1 MPIKWEDLAA
11 GGAGAVD
18 ELLFGIPEFVA
29 KKIDRKKVEDWIK
42 ANEPA
47 YRTGETIGTIGSMF
61 VPVPGLGAVKGAK
74 GALTAARAIKG
85 VDTAADLAKAA
96 KAVKGLTLG
105 QMAARGALSGAAEAG
120 VRGVTSEKSLQD
132 IAKDIQSGAL
142 FGAGGGV
149 AGGLIS
155 KGLGKFGK
163 RAEDLAGEAR
173 KMSDKAVIGLT
184 PLKGRDTQRLLKDVA
199 GPGAKGLGK
208 FAKRDFT
215 REALADIIRD
225 EKLYLAG
232 ADDKYFAKVMKDWD
246 DIGKAFETAYPDVR
260 GSGVLAEAI
269 KRGSDDIKKV
279 MQMPGGK
286 DAIDRLAKY
295 LSDAK
300 DLQGLNPVKTY
311 LSNVV
316 KDTFNP
322 ARATDANAAE
332 AERALANILKRN
344 VDDMSIDAAEKLGLD
359 IDFAKRRKNYV
370 FDRQIADAI
379 AREDVA
385 PLRVNTGSPTMEKL
399 GMGLAGATLG
409 GVSGAA
415 GGEDVP
421 IGERIGKAAK
431 QAALF
436 GAAGLAGSSLK
447 GLSSKAA
454 STAIAKSKPLA
465 ELAEKVAPSVARF
478 AEKLTPEAGAVVGGQ
493 AASIISRQAKA
504 EAAPE
509 TPAQEK
515 AADTGA
521 AAGAGEPRYVSQVMD
536 RMRAYA
542 AARGVPEDS
551 AEFQQFAQAVYAA
564 TEGFA
569 PDKIGGILYPDPEE
583 RKAYTRALTAAR
595 RLSEIG
601 PQAIAA
607 RPGLLVPETAEQKI
621 ARESAVDQLAS
632 LVGDV
637 AKERGSEKAAKAA
650 LTKILGGRES
660 PERKAELVRLL
671 LAQYGVD
678 LDALTEMGVV

>member
-1 MPIKWEDLAA
+1 MPVKWEDLAA

-47 YRTGETIGTIGSMF
+47 YRTGEMVGTVGSMF
-61 VPVPGLGAVKGAK
+61 LPVPGLGAIKGAK
-74 GALTAARAIKG
+74 GAVTAARALKG
-85 VDTAADLAKAA
+85 VDTAADIAKGAKAA
-96 KAVKGLTLG
+96 VDWSKIAK
-105 QMAARGALSGAAEAG
+105 MAGRGALAGAAESG
-120 VRGVTSEKSLQD
+120 VRGITSEKKLSEIVQD
-132 IAKDIQSGAL
+132 VQRGAQFGAL
-142 FGAGGGV
+142 GGA

-155 KGLGKFGK
+155 EKIPRWL
-163 RAEDLAGEAR
+163 E
-173 KMSDKAVIGLT
+173 KAQKT
-184 PLKGRDTQRLLKDVA
+184 TAQQYLKGRGISTRDMKAAFIKSLPKGAGDAYKAQKAGEYLRDVADFAKTVPRGEGFTEEISKQTGALYEILNDAWSGRFKGASAADVIKGLVNPDTMKKLSEEYGDDAAQAALEYIQKNATGKKGLVGIKEFFQRIGDTARTAPAIAENVPLSSAIQDLAYSLKGTADDIAMAAAEEAGKGKLDVA
-199 GPGAKGLGK
+199 GLKKQYKLLKPLEKAEMRETLALG
-208 FAKRDFT
+208 T
-215 REALADIIRD
+215 
-225 EKLYLAG
+225 
-232 ADDKYFAKVMKDWD
+232 
-246 DIGKAFETAYPDVR
+246 
-260 GSGVLAEAI
+260 
-269 KRGSDDIKKV
+269 
-279 MQMPGGK
+279 PGG
-286 DAIDRLAKY
+286 
-295 LSDAK
+295 
-300 DLQGLNPVKTY
+300 
-311 LSNVV
+311 
-316 KDTFNP
+316 
-322 ARATDANAAE
+322 
-332 AERALANILKRN
+332 
-344 VDDMSIDAAEKLGLD
+344 
-359 IDFAKRRKNYV
+359 
-370 FDRQIADAI
+370 
-379 AREDVA
+379 
-385 PLRVNTGSPTMEKL
+385 GSPTFEKRTVGELVSAL
-399 GMGLAGATLG
+399 GAPAIGAAVGGTSAAMTPEEGKNKLAQIAIGSLG
-409 GVSGAA
+409 GAA
-415 GGEDVP
+415 
-421 IGERIGKAAK
+421 AM
-431 QAALF
+431 
-436 GAAGLAGSSLK
+436 K
-447 GLSSKAA
+447 GLSALSSRGIGALD
-454 STAIAKSKPLA
+454 TAVSGLA
-465 ELAEKVAPSVARF
+465 RKVPEV
-478 AEKLTPEAGAVVGGQ
+478 LPEAISKGLQVSGGMAAGAL
-493 AASIISRQAKA
+493 ARAAKA

-551 AEFQQFAQAVYAA
+551 PEFQQFAQAVYAA
-564 TEGFA
+564 TEGFS

-583 RKAYTRALTAAR
+583 RKAYTRALTVAR

>member
-47 YRTGETIGTIGSMF
+47 YRTGEMVGTVGSMF
-61 VPVPGLGAVKGAK
+61 LPVPGLGAVKGAK
-74 GALTAARAIKG
+74 GAVTAARALKG
-85 VDTAADLAKAA
+85 VDTAADIAKAA
-96 KAVKGLTLG
+96 KGLTLG

-120 VRGVTSEKSLQD
+120 VRGITSEKSLQD

-246 DIGKAFETAYPDVR
+246 NIGKAFETAYPDVR

-286 DAIDRLAKY
+286 DAVDRLAKY
-295 LSDAK
+295 MSDAK
-300 DLQGLNPVKTY
+300 DIQGLNPVKTY

-447 GLSSKAA
+447 SLSSKAA

-465 ELAEKVAPSVARF
+465 ELAEKVAPSVAKF

-583 RKAYTRALTAAR
+583 RKAYTRALMAAR

-607 RPGLLVPETAEQKI
+607 RPGLLVPETPEQKI